1 MDEACAYAQLQL
13 LHGFCPLV
21 LFRGADSV
29 REFEQICLVNP
40 QQHRLKVDSSCENTP
55 AKVQKFYETE
65 SHNAKKVAKRDE
77 NSFFEGQNGIKK
89 PISH

>member
-29 REFEQICLVNP
+29 REFEQICLVSP
-40 QQHRLKVDSSCENTP
+40 QHHRTKVDSLCENTP
-55 AKVQKFYETE
+55 AKLQKFFETE
-65 SHNAKKVAKRDE
+65 SHYAIKVAKRDE
-77 NSFFEGQNGIKK
+77 NSSF
-89 PISH
+89 

>member
-29 REFEQICLVNP
+29 REFEQICLCTLF
-40 QQHRLKVDSSCENTP
+40 REIR
-55 AKVQKFYETE
+55 AKVTKKLGHEKKKRKKSSKKDGILLISTQNDGKKWRKF
-65 SHNAKKVAKRDE
+65 V
-77 NSFFEGQNGIKK
+77 
-89 PISH
+89 P